1 MGFNA
6 QINDTDVEAIEGWMQ
21 TQPNTTTVAE
31 FMPGPGIQRLQLKF
45 DIDELKKAL
54 DECLE
59 REAFQGGMQDQ
70 GFAALPLTQRPGQ
83 TEWTDNDLSGRY
95 WLRADGRTA

>member
-31 FMPGPGIQRLQLKF
+31 FTPGPGIQRLQLKF
-45 DIDELKKAL
+45 DIDEL
-54 DECLE
+54 
-59 REAFQGGMQDQ
+59 
-70 GFAALPLTQRPGQ
+70 
-83 TEWTDNDLSGRY
+83 
-95 WLRADGRTA
+95 